1 MFDVCRV
8 SGLTGDQGVLLSH
21 QNIKNLILRE
31 DVVEAVKEGK
41 FHLYAVKTIDEGYG
55 SPD

>member
-1 MFDVCRV
+1 MCRV
-8 SGLTGDQGVLLSH
+8 SGLTGDQGVLLPH